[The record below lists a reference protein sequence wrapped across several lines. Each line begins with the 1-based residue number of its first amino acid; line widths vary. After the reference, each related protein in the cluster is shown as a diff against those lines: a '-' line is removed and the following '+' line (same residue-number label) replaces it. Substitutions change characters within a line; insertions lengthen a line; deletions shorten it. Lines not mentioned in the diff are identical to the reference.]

1 MSTVIKHGASG
12 HAVQRVAFNLEDMS
26 RQANNYLDKVRVQA
40 AQIVVEAQKQAD
52 AVRRKA
58 EEDGKQA
65 AFRAAEKVLDQ
76 KVGAK
81 LESLLPALEQ
91 VVGQLADAK
100 QAWLKHWERATVKLA
115 CAIAEKI
122 TRRQVQECPD
132 IAVELVREG
141 LEMAAGWPQVQ
152 VQLNP
157 IDVESLGGQI
167 KRLVGE
173 LQSVAAAQI
182 KGDPAIELGSCRVE
196 TQHGAIDQQFS
207 VQLARI
213 EAELTAGNDD

>member
-1 MSTVIKHGASG
+1 MSTVIKHGVSG

-26 RQANNYLDKVRVQA
+26 RQADKYLDQVRIQA

-81 LESLLPALEQ
+81 IESLLPALENA
-91 VVGQLADAK
+91 VAQLADAR
-100 QAWLKHWERATVKLA
+100 QNWLKHWELSTVKLA

-122 TRRQVQECPD
+122 TRRRLPD
-132 IAVELVREG
+132 QPQIAVSLVREA
-141 LEMAAGWPQVQ
+141 LEMATGWPHIQI
-152 VQLNP
+152 QLNP
-157 IDVESLGGQI
+157 LDRESVGGQVERLI
-167 KRLVGE
+167 KE
-173 LQSVAAAQI
+173 LQSVATAEIIA
-182 KGDPAIELGSCRVE
+182 DPSIELGSCRVE
-196 TQHGAIDQQFS
+196 TQHGVIDQQFS
-207 VQLARI
+207 AQLARI
-213 EAELTAGNDD
+213 ETELSAGNED